1 MSLKNRVGNFLILG
15 GLIALLIF
23 VATAITPP
31 GDLDVWAFL
40 IGAALV
46 GLGVRFRL
54 DKRGRPTAAPPR
66 PAGPPPGAQPRP
78 APKGGAKR
86 SGPVRGGAPAG
97 PPPGPPPRPARRGPL
112 ATIFKGPAAQKT
124 APKGPPG
131 GGGGKPPGGGK
142 PRK

>member
-1 MSLKNRVGNFLILG
+1 MLSLKNRVGNFLILG
-15 GLIALLIF
+15 GLIGLLIF

-31 GDLDVWAFL
+31 EHVDLWAFL

-46 GLGVRFRL
+46 GVGVRFRL
-54 DKRGRPTAAPPR
+54 DKRGRPTAPPPR

-78 APKGGAKR
+78 APKGKGPAK
-86 SGPVRGGAPAG
+86 GGGKPAG

-112 ATIFKGPAAQKT
+112 ATIFKGPAQQKT

-131 GGGGKPPGGGK
+131 AGAGGKPPAKG
-142 PRK
+142 RK